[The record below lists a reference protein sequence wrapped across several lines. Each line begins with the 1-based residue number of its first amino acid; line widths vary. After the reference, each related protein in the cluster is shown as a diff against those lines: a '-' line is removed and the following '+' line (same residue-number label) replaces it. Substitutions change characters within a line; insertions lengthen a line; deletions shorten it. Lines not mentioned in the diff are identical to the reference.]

1 MSADKN
7 LILGPCNW
15 YEA

>member
-7 LILGPCNW
+7 LILGPCTW